1 MKPLLN
7 RLIICNPKIWDL
19 QYSKQQNV
27 LSTWHK
33 WNSQVTSCDRLQ
45 LKCKFMTSYKIT
57 THLSNIKYRWNMTT
71 SQVQTNA
78 TLTHVCPHTFQMR
91 LLSWTPGAGPLL
103 VFQSPLETLLL
114 GDPMLPLL
122 AIFLD
127 ANPLVSWQSEETA
140 VPSRVW
146 ESYPSDLFPIGP
158 IPLLLVPCPSS
169 KGPLTLI
176 RRLCLKKSCVLIYN
190 SLYRE
195 RGQYGIP
202 SASDVHP
209 PSPTSENLMSVSSV
223 HSTVLR
229 LGSKQTGP

>member
-1 MKPLLN
+1 M
-7 RLIICNPKIWDL
+7 
-19 QYSKQQNV
+19 
-27 LSTWHK
+27 
-33 WNSQVTSCDRLQ
+33 
-45 LKCKFMTSYKIT
+45 SYKIN

-78 TLTHVCPHTFQMR
+78 TLTHFCSHTFQMR

-122 AIFLD
+122 TIFPD

-158 IPLLLVPCPSS
+158 IPLLLVPRARVLRRAVCSFTILFTERGVS
-169 KGPLTLI
+169 IAFPLPQMSIPLLRPLRTSC
-176 RRLCLKKSCVLIYN
+176 LCLVYTALC
-190 SLYRE
+190 
-195 RGQYGIP
+195 
-202 SASDVHP
+202 
-209 PSPTSENLMSVSSV
+209 
-223 HSTVLR
+223 
-229 LGSKQTGP
+229 